1 MQTTYDKFPEVT
13 VQGYDDQAW
22 QGWESIEATL
32 NLRASAS
39 SRTVLVVD
47 CYPGVRLD
55 ELEQRLLP
63 SLNAT
68 RVLNVE
74 SARRDEQALH
84 DLLARN
90 LTDDRVFGVLSC
102 HHLEEFFNA
111 DKLHQLRQQVD
122 AVTEGLIV
130 IYGPGAALV
139 HPGDVLVYADMPR
152 WEIQQR
158 MRHDGL
164 GNWGR
169 TTRTR
174 TSSVAISAPFLSNG
188 ASSIATKRR
197 CSNAPTICLIPRKKR
212 RRRWSAA
219 KRYAPASG
227 KPPPVRSASPRSS
240 IPASGAAS
248 G

>member
-90 LTDDRVFGVLSC
+90 LTDDRVLGSSPVITWRSFLTPTSYISC
-102 HHLEEFFNA
+102 VS
-111 DKLHQLRQQVD
+111 RS
-122 AVTEGLIV
+122 
-130 IYGPGAALV
+130 
-139 HPGDVLVYADMPR
+139 MP
-152 WEIQQR
+152 
-158 MRHDGL
+158 
-164 GNWGR
+164 
-169 TTRTR
+169 
-174 TSSVAISAPFLSNG
+174 
-188 ASSIATKRR
+188 
-197 CSNAPTICLIPRKKR
+197 
-212 RRRWSAA
+212 
-219 KRYAPASG
+219 
-227 KPPPVRSASPRSS
+227 
-240 IPASGAAS
+240 
-248 G
+248 